1 MNLKIITKIGLLA
14 TVILPVAQSYADM
27 NSARNKHF
35 AREYLTLCETPV
47 EPVETANT
55 PDEAAQQSL
64 RVSKP
69 FAKTLTL
76 NEQGLAYLNL
86 SIENWDEKLVLFHS
100 KQANI
105 EIKDADVTGEN
116 ITNQHCDKPDMT
128 ISHINTHEWGS
139 YPVKVSGKPNQRI
152 TIKFYREQSR

>member
-1 MNLKIITKIGLLA
+1 MNLKTITKIGLLA
-14 TVILPVAQSYADM
+14 TVILPIAQSYADM
-27 NSARNKHF
+27 SSARNKHF
-35 AREYLTLCETPV
+35 ASEYLTLCETSA

-86 SIENWDEKLVLFHS
+86 SIESWDEKLVLFHS
-100 KQANI
+100 TQANI

-116 ITNQHCDKPDMT
+116 ITNQHCDKPDMI

-139 YPVKVSGKPNQRI
+139 YPVKVSGKPNQRV
-152 TIKFYREQSR
+152 TIKLYREQSR

>member
-1 MNLKIITKIGLLA
+1 MNLTQLTKVSLLA
-14 TVILPVAQSYADM
+14 TVILPIAQTYADM
-27 NSARNKHF
+27 NSARNQHF
-35 AREYLTLCETPV
+35 AREYRTLCETTA
-47 EPVETANT
+47 EPFETANS

-105 EIKDADVTGEN
+105 EIKDADVTGKN
-116 ITNQHCDKPDMT
+116 ITNQHCDKPDMI

-152 TIKFYREQSR
+152 TIKFYREQNR